1 MFYALVKKFLIESS
15 IMTAVYVTMP
25 GGRVVLVGIGPTE
38 VKVPTVIASTR
49 YLFRK
54 SPYFKM

>member
-49 YLFRK
+49 
-54 SPYFKM
+54 